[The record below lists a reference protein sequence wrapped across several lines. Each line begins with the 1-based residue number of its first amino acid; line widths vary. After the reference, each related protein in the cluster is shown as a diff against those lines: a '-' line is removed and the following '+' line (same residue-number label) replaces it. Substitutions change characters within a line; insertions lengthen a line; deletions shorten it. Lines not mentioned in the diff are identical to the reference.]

1 MEIIQRRK
9 YLSELIS
16 LQDNGMIKVITGMR
30 RCGKS
35 FLLFKLF
42 VNYLEEQGI
51 DNDHILKVNFED
63 FKNEYLRNAHT
74 LYSYIEE
81 HITDKRKYYI
91 LLDEVQLLERFEDVL
106 NGFLN
111 LDNVDIYVTGS
122 NAKFLSK
129 DIITEFRGRGYEI
142 RIYPL
147 NFQEFFSAYNGSVQS
162 ALNEYMLYGGLPQIL
177 SFNSDEQKVN
187 FLKLLFTETY
197 IKDIKDRYAIRNDD
211 DLEELLNIL
220 SSNVG
225 SLTNPNKLA
234 NTYQSKK
241 KSTISY
247 PTIKSYLDY
256 LCDSF
261 LIEKAM
267 RYDVKGKQY
276 INTPMKYY
284 FMDLGL
290 RNVRINFR
298 QYEKTHLMENLIYNE
313 LRCRGFNV
321 DIGSMPI
328 SYMDTNGQR
337 VRVALEI
344 DFVCNL
350 GSMRYYIQ
358 SAYRMETEEKVKQ
371 EKASLHHIDDSFKKI
386 IIVGEECPVTRDEQG
401 ITTMSIYDFL
411 LKDNSLEL

>member
-1 MEIIQRRK
+1 M
-9 YLSELIS
+9 
-16 LQDNGMIKVITGMR
+16 
-30 RCGKS
+30 
-35 FLLFKLF
+35 
-42 VNYLEEQGI
+42 
-51 DNDHILKVNFED
+51 
-63 FKNEYLRNAHT
+63 
-74 LYSYIEE
+74 
-81 HITDKRKYYI
+81 
-91 LLDEVQLLERFEDVL
+91 
-106 NGFLN
+106 
-111 LDNVDIYVTGS
+111 
-122 NAKFLSK
+122 
-129 DIITEFRGRGYEI
+129 
-142 RIYPL
+142 
-147 NFQEFFSAYNGSVQS
+147 
-162 ALNEYMLYGGLPQIL
+162 
-177 SFNSDEQKVN
+177 
-187 FLKLLFTETY
+187 LFTETY

-321 DIGSMPI
+321 DVGSMPI
-328 SYMDTNGQR
+328 SYMDSNGQR

-371 EKASLHHIDDSFKKI
+371 EKTSLHHIDDSFKKI

>member
-162 ALNEYMLYGGLPQIL
+162 ALNKYMLYGGLPQIL

-234 NTYQSKK
+234 NTYQSIK

-267 RYDVKGKQY
+267 RYDVKAKQY

-313 LRCRGFNV
+313 LRRRGFNV

-358 SAYRMETEEKVKQ
+358 SAYRMETQEKVKQ
-371 EKASLHHIDDSFKKI
+371 KKASLHHIDDSFKKI